1 MSSVQVLRAF
11 RPELPRRSDC
21 RAVGPALRALIALAC
36 LAPALGLAQA
46 QPRQK
51 LVHERTSR
59 YYTIQVVDY
68 LDEGRRAML
77 FSRARGIESSM
88 LLADPDALDM
98 AYCRTMVAALALPA
112 ECKDVLLIGLGGAS
126 LPRFIQK
133 QFPDLRLDIVEL
145 DPEVVKVAQQY
156 FSFKGSP
163 NTRVLVLDG
172 RLFLK
177 RVEKKYD
184 VILLDAYAGDRVP
197 FHMTTLEFVR
207 LVKRHLAPGGI
218 VATNLWDPARTRFL
232 EAEKRTYQ
240 MSFPQTYLFDAA
252 RSGNIVIF
260 GTPAAETV
268 SGNEWMDRAQK
279 LAAGRSL
286 GFDLTDLVR
295 AEYERLTPLRIV
307 QAPLTDDMAP
317 VDTLRR
323 EDPRHFEEGQPP
335 P

>member
-1 MSSVQVLRAF
+1 MSSVHVVRAFSPEVLRRSGCHRIGPTLLALLALVC
-11 RPELPRRSDC
+11 LP
-21 RAVGPALRALIALAC
+21 AT
-36 LAPALGLAQA
+36 LGLAQS
-46 QPRQK
+46 QPRQI

-68 LDEGRRAML
+68 PDQGRRVML
-77 FSRARGIESSM
+77 FSRARGIETSM
-88 LLADPDALDM
+88 LLANPDALDM

-145 DPEVVKVAQQY
+145 DPDMVKVAQQY
-156 FSFKGSP
+156 FSFRGSP
-163 NTRVLVLDG
+163 NTRVFVLDG

-177 RVEKKYD
+177 RTEKKYD

-207 LVKRHLAPGGI
+207 LARSHLAPGGV
-218 VATNLWDPARTRFL
+218 VATNLWDPGRTRFL

-252 RSGNIVIF
+252 GSGNIVIF
-260 GTPAAETV
+260 GTPAAEMV
-268 SGNEWMDRAQK
+268 WGDAWMDRAQK
-279 LAAGRSL
+279 LAAGRNL

-295 AEYERLTPLRIV
+295 DEYERLTPLRIE

-323 EDPRHFEEGQPP
+323 EDPRHFEEGQPAP
-335 P
+335 

>member
-1 MSSVQVLRAF
+1 MSSVRMAREF
-11 RPELPRRSDC
+11 NSEGPRRSVC
-21 RAVGPALRALIALAC
+21 RRTGPASLALIALFC
-36 LAPALGLAQA
+36 LPAALGLAQS
-46 QPRQK
+46 QPRQT

-59 YYTIQVVDY
+59 YYTIRVVDY
-68 LDEGRRAML
+68 LDEGRRVMM
-77 FSRARGIESSM
+77 FSRARGIETSM
-88 LLADPDALDM
+88 LLGNPDALDM
-98 AYCRTMVAALALPA
+98 AYCRTMAAALALPA

-145 DPEVVKVAQQY
+145 DPDVVKVAEQY
-156 FSFKGSP
+156 FNFKGSA
-163 NTRVLVLDG
+163 NTRVFVLDG

-177 RVEKKYD
+177 RTEKKYD

-207 LVKRHLAPGGI
+207 LVQSHLAPGGV
-218 VATNLWDPARTRFL
+218 VATNLWDPGRTRFL

-252 RSGNIVIF
+252 HSGNIVIF
-260 GTPAAETV
+260 GTPSAELV
-268 SGNEWMDRAQK
+268 WGNAWMDRAQK
-279 LAAGRSL
+279 LAAGRDL

-295 AEYERLTPLRIV
+295 NEYERLTPLRIE

-335 P
+335 Q